1 MKRRG
6 VLMGIAGSCATDLS
20 AQSSRSSSA
29 NDVHAAIRNYYAVW
43 QSRDVSRYRDLLTD
57 DYMLLENGERM
68 TVEDDVKMMP
78 RSGSQRSDVFDFHAT
93 EIVGEIAY
101 AHWFLKSKIV
111 DEKGSGER
119 RWLESSVLRRSQGI
133 WKVAL
138 LHSTRIEKK

>member
-1 MKRRG
+1 LLHHAR
-6 VLMGIAGSCATDLS
+6 LLS
-20 AQSSRSSSA
+20 AQRSRSSSA
-29 NDVHAAIRNYYAVW
+29 DDVQAAIRNYYAVW
-43 QSRDVSRYRDLLTD
+43 QSRDVSRYRVLLTD

-68 TVEDDVKMMP
+68 TVGDDVKMMP
-78 RSGSQRSDVFDFHAT
+78 KPGSQRSDVFDFRAT

-101 AHWFLKSKIV
+101 AHWFLESKIV

-119 RWLESSVLRRSQGI
+119 RWLESGVLRRSQGK